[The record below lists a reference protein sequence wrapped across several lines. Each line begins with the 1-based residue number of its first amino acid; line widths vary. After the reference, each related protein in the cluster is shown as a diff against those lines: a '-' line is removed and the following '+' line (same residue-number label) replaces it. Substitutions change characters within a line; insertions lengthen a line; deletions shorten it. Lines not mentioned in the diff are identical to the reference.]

1 MTIDIRKLP
10 KREQEYYLNG
20 KNEIQY
26 NSKCERCARDCKI
39 SFKSIIVY
47 CPKEIKVKTK
57 KEYLKKINSQNKTIQ
72 EVANAINIH
81 TRTLKSLLTNNN
93 RDIDFD
99 THKKLMRY
107 LFNKDI

>member
-1 MTIDIRKLP
+1 MTTDIRKLP
-10 KREQEYYLNG
+10 KQEQEYYLNG

-57 KEYLKKINSQNKTIQ
+57 KRRTIITDFIKLKII
-72 EVANAINIH
+72 
-81 TRTLKSLLTNNN
+81 KS
-93 RDIDFD
+93 F
-99 THKKLMRY
+99 
-107 LFNKDI
+107 